1 MRLISICPSNTE
13 VIEFLGLTS
22 QLIGVD
28 DYSDWPADVRHLP
41 RLGPDL
47 DIDMGKVEA
56 LQPDLVIASLSV
68 PGMEKNV
75 EKLQARGIP
84 HIVTNPQS
92 LADIG
97 ESIEEIGKAC
107 GVSEQGKLGA
117 ERYRTQLAQFHSL
130 ASSIEKRPSLYWEW
144 WPKPVFTPGK
154 VNWLTEMSEL
164 AGAYNV
170 FADQDTANFQTDWED
185 VKKRNPDFILLSWVG
200 VQTEK
205 INPAIVL
212 KRPGWGELTAVK
224 EQRIAVME
232 EKFFCRPSPRLIIG
246 LEKLAK
252 MVHPEAFQSLKLD
265 SLFLEKG
272 SLVNNKEPSLNE
284 KLQF

>member
-28 DYSDWPADVRHLP
+28 DYSDWPTNVTHLP
-41 RLGPDL
+41 KLGPDL
-47 DIDMGKVEA
+47 DINMEKVEA

-75 EKLQARGIP
+75 EELKARGIP

-92 LADIG
+92 LTEIG

-107 GVSEQGKLGA
+107 GVLEQGKLAA
-117 ERYRTQLAQFHSL
+117 ERYRMQLAQFYSL
-130 ASSIEKRPSLYWEW
+130 ASTIEKRPSLYWEW

-154 VNWLTEMSEL
+154 VNWLTEISEL
-164 AGAYNV
+164 AGARNV
-170 FADQDTANFQTDWED
+170 FADKNTANFQTNWEN
-185 VKKRNPDFILLSWVG
+185 VKERNPDFILLSWVG
-200 VQTEK
+200 VRTEK
-205 INPAIVL
+205 IDPAIVL
-212 KRPGWGELTAVK
+212 KRPGWKELPAVRQ
-224 EQRIAVME
+224 QRIAVME
-232 EKFFCRPSPRLIIG
+232 ENFFCRPSPRLIIG

-252 MVHPEAFQSLKLD
+252 MVHPKAFQSIELD
-265 SLFLEKG
+265 SLFLEKR
-272 SLVNNKEPSLNE
+272 SVANKEPSLD
-284 KLQF
+284 

>member
-28 DYSDWPADVRHLP
+28 DYSDWPANVAHLP
-41 RLGPDL
+41 KLGPDL
-47 DIDMGKVEA
+47 DINMDKVEA

-75 EKLQARGIP
+75 EELKVRVIP

-92 LADIG
+92 LTEIG

-107 GVSEQGKLGA
+107 RVPEQGKLAA
-117 ERYRTQLAQFHSL
+117 ERYRMQLAQFDSL
-130 ASSIEKRPSLYWEW
+130 ASTIEKRPSLYWEW

-154 VNWLTEMSEL
+154 VNWLTEISEL
-164 AGAYNV
+164 AGARNV
-170 FADQDTANFQTDWED
+170 FADENTANFQTDWEE

-200 VQTEK
+200 VRTEK
-205 INPAIVL
+205 IDPAIVL
-212 KRPGWGELTAVK
+212 KRPGWKELPAVQQ
-224 EQRIAVME
+224 QRVAVME
-232 EKFFCRPSPRLIIG
+232 ENFFCRPSPRLIIG

-252 MVHPEAFQSLKLD
+252 MVHPKTFQSIELD

-272 SLVNNKEPSLNE
+272 SLAKKEPSLD
-284 KLQF
+284 

>member
-28 DYSDWPADVRHLP
+28 DYSDWPADVCHLP

-47 DIDMGKVEA
+47 DIDMEKVEA
-56 LQPDLVIASLSV
+56 LQPDLVVASLSV

-97 ESIEEIGKAC
+97 ESIEEIGIAC

-130 ASSIEKRPSLYWEW
+130 ASTVEKRPSLYWEW
-144 WPKPVFTPGK
+144 WPKPIFTPGK

-170 FADQDTANFQTDWED
+170 FADHDTANFQTDWED

-232 EKFFCRPSPRLIIG
+232 EKFFCRPSPRLLIG

-252 MVHPEAFQSLKLD
+252 MVHPEAFESLKLD

-272 SLVNNKEPSLNE
+272 SLTNKKSILDE
-284 KLQF
+284 KLHY